1 MKLFALLPLLVLTLL
16 QGALTTHLETC
27 HCDQISQLVNSTVQE
42 AVTGLENRLNLVIR
56 SAVNNLNSTDDTTLE
71 NLENRLSAT
80 MERLIKPIQQQ
91 LDYHLPLQPEIGTSP
106 DHPGTSCNGILE
118 KYPHAPSGYYWISKS
133 GSASPVRVYCSMN
146 LTCGCQTG
154 GWMRV
159 ADIDMKNTS
168 HNCPS
173 GLSLISLPK
182 RACDVT
188 SNGCVSNTFS
198 VQEVQ
203 YSHVCGRIVGYQ
215 WRNLHG
221 IYYSS
226 RGIDGAYVCGVSLTH
241 SQNPRQHIWTFVG
254 ALDET
259 VSGYTGYKCSCINPA
274 LSSSSSYVPSFV
286 GNDYF
291 CDTALSAHFGTYP
304 FVLHPHDPLWDGKG
318 CGPSNSCCSFNTPP
332 WFVKDLPS
340 PTTDNIEMRV
350 CKTNSDGSTPIEM
363 VELYVQ

>member
-1 MKLFALLPLLVLTLL
+1 MKVFALLPLVLTLL
-16 QGALTTHLETC
+16 QGTLATHLETC

-42 AVTGLENRLNLVIR
+42 AATALENRLSLVIH
-56 SAVNNLNSTDDTTLE
+56 SAVNNINTTDDTALE

-91 LDYHLPLQPEIGTSP
+91 LDYHLPPQTPASTP
-106 DHPGTSCNGILE
+106 NTPAGTSCNGILE

-133 GSASPVRVYCSMN
+133 GSASPVRVYCSMS
-146 LTCGCQTG
+146 LTCGNQTG

-173 GLSLISLPK
+173 GLSLISSPK
-182 RACDVT
+182 RVCDVT
-188 SNGCVSNTFS
+188 SVACVSNTFS

-203 YSHVCGRIVGYQ
+203 YSHVCGRILSYHNKHLDGF
-215 WRNLHG
+215 
-221 IYYSS
+221 YYAS
-226 RGIDGAYVCGVSLTH
+226 RGLDENYVFGVSLTH
-241 SQNPRQHIWTFVG
+241 GQNPRQHIWTFAG
-254 ALDET
+254 AIDET
-259 VSGYTGYKCSCINPA
+259 NTYPGSKCPCTNSAI
-274 LSSSSSYVPSFV
+274 SSSAASYIPSFV
-286 GNDYF
+286 GTDYF
-291 CDTALSAHFGTYP
+291 CDTALSAIYTSYP
-304 FVLHPHDPLWDGKG
+304 LVLHPDDPLWDGKG
-318 CGPSNSCCSFNTPP
+318 CGSSNSCCSFNTPP

-350 CKTNSDGSTPIEM
+350 CRPWAKGSTPIEL